1 MLNGSEGWEIPRQ
14 PRLNWSI
21 NFTMGSVTSRDQQ
34 IQNMARHQAKRAFS
48 AANAGGVPSPPA
60 CLVPNVQE

>member
-14 PRLNWSI
+14 PRLNSSI

-34 IQNMARHQAKRAFS
+34 IQNMARQQAKRAFQPETT
-48 AANAGGVPSPPA
+48 AARPSRPA
-60 CLVPNVQE
+60 CLVPGVQE